1 MERTISN
8 EIAHELTI
16 DQLDAATG
24 GGLLKF
30 FKQVLNMGNEDTNTD
45 PNLATHT
52 TSYKVY
58 VS

>member
-1 MERTISN
+1 MERTTSN
-8 EIAHELTI
+8 EISTELSM

-24 GGLLKF
+24 GGMLKF
-30 FKQVLNMGNEDTNTD
+30 FKQVMNMGNEDTNTD